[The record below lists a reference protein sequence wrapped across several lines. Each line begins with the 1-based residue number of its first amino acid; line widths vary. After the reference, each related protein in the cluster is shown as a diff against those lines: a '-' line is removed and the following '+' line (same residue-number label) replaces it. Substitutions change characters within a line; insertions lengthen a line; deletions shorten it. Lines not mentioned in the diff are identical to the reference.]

1 MIKNFKIKKKFL
13 IFILFLLLMIVP
25 GCLPDSG
32 GILDGIIFPK
42 VTVSG
47 RNQIELLESFLASAK
62 VTPEGK
68 YADEFTW
75 ESSNPS
81 VLDVSEDGQVTG
93 VSTGTA
99 SVIATCKENDAVYGR
114 LYVKVVKKSIQY
126 TDEAPASINL
136 LGINEAHVDTI
147 SYFKFE
153 TSPVNASQDVEYV
166 SSNEEVATVDSKGV
180 VKFKAVGSVTITV
193 ASSKNS
199 DITDSITVNVTENT
213 RNSNIEE
220 ATIDVIKNTKD
231 SIIGIANYQYN
242 SNHQLVNNS
251 IGSGFVY
258 FVRGLLEDNSYT
270 DDLNSEEIINYEY
283 YVITNRHVIDNSD
296 IVKVYLH
303 TIDEEIDAELVH
315 YDDKV
320 DMAIVKFKYDEY
332 IKPLKFSNSDTL
344 VHGETVIAIGN
355 PEGFEFS
362 SSATRGIVSYPER
375 FISDDTDGDGV
386 NDWDAVYIQ
395 HDASINPGN
404 SGGPLLNMFGEVIGI
419 NTLKFASA
427 EVDNMGFSIPST
439 TIVDLLP
446 YLENGKVPQR
456 AKIGITVISV
466 LDLLQ
471 TDYKNADYK
480 YIIPEGLKT
489 GLYITDVTNGSPAYG
504 ILQKDDIL
512 LEFNGVILRKSI
524 QLRAELGEII
534 VGSNQIIKVKV
545 LRNGQELTFD
555 LTF

>member
-1 MIKNFKIKKKFL
+1 MIRNVKKKFL
-13 IFILFLLLMIVP
+13 ILILFLLLIFIP
-25 GCLPDSG
+25 GCIPDSG

-42 VTVSG
+42 VSVSG
-47 RNQIELLESFLASAK
+47 KSQIELLESFLATAK

-68 YADEFTW
+68 YADEFIW
-75 ESSNPS
+75 ESSNPN
-81 VLDVSEDGQVTG
+81 VLDVSDEGYVTG
-93 VSTGTA
+93 ISTGTA
-99 SVIATCKENDAVYGR
+99 SVIAKCTENDSVYGR
-114 LYVKVVKKSIQY
+114 LYVKVIKKSIQY
-126 TDEAPASINL
+126 TEDAPTSINL
-136 LGINEAHVDTI
+136 LGSNEAYVDTI

-153 TSPVNASQDVEYV
+153 TTPFNSSQDVV
-166 SSNEEVATVDSKGV
+166 FASSNEEIATVDSKGI
-180 VKFKAVGSVTITV
+180 VKFNTVGTVTITV
-193 ASSKNS
+193 ASSKDNA
-199 DITDSITVNVTENT
+199 ITDSITVNVTENS
-213 RNSNIEE
+213 RNNNIEE
-220 ATIDVIKNTKD
+220 ATINVIKETKD

-242 SNHQLVNNS
+242 NNDQLVSSS

-258 FVRGLLEDNSYT
+258 FVRGVLADNTYT
-270 DDLNSEEIINYEY
+270 DDLSKEDITNYEY
-283 YVITNRHVIDNSD
+283 LVITNRHVIENSD
-296 IVKVYLH
+296 AVKVYLH
-303 TIDEEIDAELVH
+303 TIDEEIDAELIH

-320 DMAIVKFKYDEY
+320 DMAIVKFRYDEY

-404 SGGPLLNMFGEVIGI
+404 SGGPLLNMYGEVIGI

-427 EVDNMGFSIPST
+427 EVDNMGFSIPSN
-439 TIVDLLP
+439 TIVELLP

-456 AKIGITVISV
+456 AKIGITVIAV

-489 GLYITDVTNGSPAYG
+489 GLYITDVTNGSPAFG

-512 LEFNGVILRKSI
+512 LEFNGVVLRKSI

-545 LRNGQELTFD
+545 LRNGKELVFD

>member
-1 MIKNFKIKKKFL
+1 MISNVKKKFL
-13 IFILFLLLMIVP
+13 ILILFLLLIFIP

-42 VTVSG
+42 VSVSG
-47 RNQIELLESFLASAK
+47 KSQIELLESFLATAK

-68 YADEFTW
+68 YADEFIW

-81 VLDVSEDGQVTG
+81 VLDVTDEGYVTG
-93 VSTGTA
+93 ISTGTA
-99 SVIATCKENDAVYGR
+99 SVIAKCTENDSVYGR
-114 LYVKVVKKSIQY
+114 LYVKVIKKSIQY
-126 TDEAPASINL
+126 TEDAPTSINL
-136 LGINEAHVDTI
+136 LGSNEAYVDTI

-153 TSPVNASQDVEYV
+153 TTPFNSSQDVV
-166 SSNEEVATVDSKGV
+166 FASSNEEIATVDTKGI
-180 VKFKAVGSVTITV
+180 VKFNAVGTVTITV
-193 ASSKNS
+193 ASSKDNA
-199 DITDSITVNVTENT
+199 ITDSITVNVTENS
-213 RNSNIEE
+213 RNNNIEE
-220 ATIDVIKNTKD
+220 ATINVIKETKD

-242 SNHQLVNNS
+242 NNDQLVSSS

-258 FVRGLLEDNSYT
+258 FVRGVLADNTYT
-270 DDLNSEEIINYEY
+270 DDLTKEDITNYEY
-283 YVITNRHVIDNSD
+283 LVITNRHVIENSD
-296 IVKVYLH
+296 AVKVYLH
-303 TIDEEIDAELVH
+303 TIDEEIDAELIH

-320 DMAIVKFKYDEY
+320 DMAIVKFRYDEY

-404 SGGPLLNMFGEVIGI
+404 SGGPLLNMYGEVIGI

-427 EVDNMGFSIPST
+427 EVDNMGFSIPSN
-439 TIVDLLP
+439 TIVELLP

-456 AKIGITVISV
+456 AKIGITVIAV

-489 GLYITDVTNGSPAYG
+489 GLYITDVTNGSPAFG

-512 LEFNGVILRKSI
+512 LEFNGVVLRKSI

-545 LRNGQELTFD
+545 LRNGKELVFD

>member
-1 MIKNFKIKKKFL
+1 MISNVKKKFL
-13 IFILFLLLMIVP
+13 ILILFLLLIFIP

-42 VTVSG
+42 VSVSG
-47 RNQIELLESFLASAK
+47 KSQIELLESFLATAK

-68 YADEFTW
+68 YADEFIW

-81 VLDVSEDGQVTG
+81 VLDVTDEGYVTG
-93 VSTGTA
+93 ISTGTA
-99 SVIATCKENDAVYGR
+99 SVIAKCTENDSVYGR
-114 LYVKVVKKSIQY
+114 LYVKVIKKSIQY
-126 TDEAPASINL
+126 TEDAPTSINL
-136 LGINEAHVDTI
+136 LGSNEAYVDTI

-153 TSPVNASQDVEYV
+153 TTPFNSSQDVV
-166 SSNEEVATVDSKGV
+166 FASSNEEIATVDTKGI
-180 VKFKAVGSVTITV
+180 VKFNAVGTVTITV
-193 ASSKNS
+193 ASSKDNA
-199 DITDSITVNVTENT
+199 ITDSITVNVTENS
-213 RNSNIEE
+213 RNNNIEE
-220 ATIDVIKNTKD
+220 ATINVIKETKD

-242 SNHQLVNNS
+242 NNDQLVSSS

-258 FVRGLLEDNSYT
+258 FVRGVLADNTYT
-270 DDLNSEEIINYEY
+270 DDLSKEDITNYEY
-283 YVITNRHVIDNSD
+283 LVITNRHVIENSD
-296 IVKVYLH
+296 AVKVYLH
-303 TIDEEIDAELVH
+303 TIDEEIDAELIH

-320 DMAIVKFKYDEY
+320 DMAIVKFRYDEY

-355 PEGFEFS
+355 PEGFGFS

-404 SGGPLLNMFGEVIGI
+404 SGGPLLNMYGEVIGI

-427 EVDNMGFSIPST
+427 EVDNMGFSIPSN
-439 TIVDLLP
+439 TIVELLP

-456 AKIGITVISV
+456 AKIGITVIAV

-489 GLYITDVTNGSPAYG
+489 GLYITDVTNGSPAFG

-512 LEFNGVILRKSI
+512 LEFNGVVLRKSI

-534 VGSNQIIKVKV
+534 VGSNQIIKAKV
-545 LRNGQELTFD
+545 LRNGKELVFD

>member
-1 MIKNFKIKKKFL
+1 M
-13 IFILFLLLMIVP
+13 
-25 GCLPDSG
+25 
-32 GILDGIIFPK
+32 
-42 VTVSG
+42 
-47 RNQIELLESFLASAK
+47 
-62 VTPEGK
+62 
-68 YADEFTW
+68 
-75 ESSNPS
+75 
-81 VLDVSEDGQVTG
+81 
-93 VSTGTA
+93 
-99 SVIATCKENDAVYGR
+99 
-114 LYVKVVKKSIQY
+114 
-126 TDEAPASINL
+126 
-136 LGINEAHVDTI
+136 
-147 SYFKFE
+147 
-153 TSPVNASQDVEYV
+153 
-166 SSNEEVATVDSKGV
+166 
-180 VKFKAVGSVTITV
+180 
-193 ASSKNS
+193 
-199 DITDSITVNVTENT
+199 
-213 RNSNIEE
+213 
-220 ATIDVIKNTKD
+220 
-231 SIIGIANYQYN
+231 
-242 SNHQLVNNS
+242 
-251 IGSGFVY
+251 
-258 FVRGLLEDNSYT
+258 
-270 DDLNSEEIINYEY
+270 
-283 YVITNRHVIDNSD
+283 VITNRHVIENSD
-296 IVKVYLH
+296 AVKVYLH
-303 TIDEEIDAELVH
+303 TIDEEIDAEFIH

-320 DMAIVKFKYDEY
+320 DMAIVKFRYDEY

-404 SGGPLLNMFGEVIGI
+404 SGGPLLNMYGEVIGI

-427 EVDNMGFSIPST
+427 EVDNMGFSIPSN
-439 TIVDLLP
+439 TIVELLP

-456 AKIGITVISV
+456 AKIGITVIAV

-489 GLYITDVTNGSPAYG
+489 GLYITDVTNGSPAFG

-512 LEFNGVILRKSI
+512 LEFNGVVLRKSI

-545 LRNGQELTFD
+545 LRNGKELVFD

>member
-1 MIKNFKIKKKFL
+1 MISNVKKKFL
-13 IFILFLLLMIVP
+13 ILILFLLLIFIP
-25 GCLPDSG
+25 GCIPDSG

-42 VTVSG
+42 VSVSG
-47 RNQIELLESFLASAK
+47 KSQIELLESFLATAK

-68 YADEFTW
+68 YADEFIW
-75 ESSNPS
+75 ESSNPN
-81 VLDVSEDGQVTG
+81 VLDVSDEGYVTG
-93 VSTGTA
+93 ISTGTA
-99 SVIATCKENDAVYGR
+99 SVIAKCTENDSVYGR
-114 LYVKVVKKSIQY
+114 LYVKVIKKSIQY
-126 TDEAPASINL
+126 TEDAPTSINL
-136 LGINEAHVDTI
+136 LGSNEAYVDTI

-153 TSPVNASQDVEYV
+153 TTPFNSSQDVV
-166 SSNEEVATVDSKGV
+166 FASSNEEIATVDSKGI
-180 VKFKAVGSVTITV
+180 VKFNTIGTVTITV
-193 ASSKNS
+193 ASSKDNA
-199 DITDSITVNVTENT
+199 ITDSITVNVTENS
-213 RNSNIEE
+213 RNNNIEE
-220 ATIDVIKNTKD
+220 ATINVIKETKN

-242 SNHQLVNNS
+242 NNDQLVSSS

-258 FVRGLLEDNSYT
+258 FVRGVLADNTYT
-270 DDLNSEEIINYEY
+270 DDLSKEDITNYEY
-283 YVITNRHVIDNSD
+283 LVITNRHVIENSD
-296 IVKVYLH
+296 AVKVYLH
-303 TIDEEIDAELVH
+303 TIDEEIDAELIH

-320 DMAIVKFKYDEY
+320 DMAIVKFRYDEY

-404 SGGPLLNMFGEVIGI
+404 SGGPLLNMYGEVIGI

-427 EVDNMGFSIPST
+427 EVDNMGFSIPSN
-439 TIVDLLP
+439 TIVELLP

-456 AKIGITVISV
+456 AKIGITVIAV

-489 GLYITDVTNGSPAYG
+489 GLYITDVTNGSPAFG

-512 LEFNGVILRKSI
+512 LEFNGVVLRKSI

-545 LRNGQELTFD
+545 LRNGKELVFD

>member
-1 MIKNFKIKKKFL
+1 MISNVKKKFL
-13 IFILFLLLMIVP
+13 ILILFLLLIFIP
-25 GCLPDSG
+25 GCIPDSG

-42 VTVSG
+42 VSVSG
-47 RNQIELLESFLASAK
+47 KSQIELLESFLATAK

-68 YADEFTW
+68 YADEFIW
-75 ESSNPS
+75 ESSNPN
-81 VLDVSEDGQVTG
+81 VLDVSDEGYVTG
-93 VSTGTA
+93 ISTGTA
-99 SVIATCKENDAVYGR
+99 SVIAKCTENDSVYGR
-114 LYVKVVKKSIQY
+114 LYVKVIKKSIQY
-126 TDEAPASINL
+126 TEDAPTSINL
-136 LGINEAHVDTI
+136 LGSNEAYVDTI
-147 SYFKFE
+147 SYFKYE
-153 TSPVNASQDVEYV
+153 TTPFNSSQDVV
-166 SSNEEVATVDSKGV
+166 FASSNEEIATVDSKGI
-180 VKFKAVGSVTITV
+180 VKFNTVGTVTITV
-193 ASSKNS
+193 ASSKDNA
-199 DITDSITVNVTENT
+199 ITDSITVNVTENS
-213 RNSNIEE
+213 RNNNIEE
-220 ATIDVIKNTKD
+220 ATINVIKETKD

-242 SNHQLVNNS
+242 NNDQLVSSS

-258 FVRGLLEDNSYT
+258 FVRGVLADNTYTYDLSKEDIT
-270 DDLNSEEIINYEY
+270 NYEY
-283 YVITNRHVIDNSD
+283 LVITNRHVIENSD
-296 IVKVYLH
+296 AVKVYLH
-303 TIDEEIDAELVH
+303 TIDEEIDAELIH

-320 DMAIVKFKYDEY
+320 DMAIVKFRYDEY

-404 SGGPLLNMFGEVIGI
+404 SGGPLLNMYGEVIGI

-427 EVDNMGFSIPST
+427 EVDNMGFSIPSN
-439 TIVDLLP
+439 TIVELLP

-456 AKIGITVISV
+456 AKIGITVIAV

-489 GLYITDVTNGSPAYG
+489 GLYITDVTNGSPAFG

-512 LEFNGVILRKSI
+512 LEFNGVVLRKSI

-545 LRNGQELTFD
+545 LRNGKELVFD

>member
-1 MIKNFKIKKKFL
+1 MISNVKKKFL
-13 IFILFLLLMIVP
+13 ILILFLLLIFIP
-25 GCLPDSG
+25 GCIPDSG

-42 VTVSG
+42 VSVSG
-47 RNQIELLESFLASAK
+47 KSQIELLESFLATAK

-68 YADEFTW
+68 YADEFIW
-75 ESSNPS
+75 ESSNPN
-81 VLDVSEDGQVTG
+81 VLDVSDEGYVTG
-93 VSTGTA
+93 ISTGTA
-99 SVIATCKENDAVYGR
+99 SVIAKCTENDSVYGR
-114 LYVKVVKKSIQY
+114 LYVKVIKKSIQY
-126 TDEAPASINL
+126 TEDAPTSINL
-136 LGINEAHVDTI
+136 LGSNEAYVDTI

-153 TSPVNASQDVEYV
+153 TTPFNSSQDVV
-166 SSNEEVATVDSKGV
+166 FASSNEEIATVDSKGI
-180 VKFKAVGSVTITV
+180 VKFNTIGTVTITV
-193 ASSKNS
+193 ASSKDNA
-199 DITDSITVNVTENT
+199 ITDSITVNVTENS
-213 RNSNIEE
+213 RNNNIEE
-220 ATIDVIKNTKD
+220 ATINVIKETKN

-242 SNHQLVNNS
+242 NNDQLVSSS

-258 FVRGLLEDNSYT
+258 FVRGVLADNTYT
-270 DDLNSEEIINYEY
+270 DDLSKEDITNYEY
-283 YVITNRHVIDNSD
+283 LVITNRHVIENSD
-296 IVKVYLH
+296 AVKVYLH
-303 TIDEEIDAELVH
+303 TIDEGIDAELIH

-320 DMAIVKFKYDEY
+320 DMAIVKFRYDEY

-404 SGGPLLNMFGEVIGI
+404 SGGPLLNMYGEVIGI

-427 EVDNMGFSIPST
+427 EVDNMGFSIPSN
-439 TIVDLLP
+439 TIVELLP

-456 AKIGITVISV
+456 AKIGITVIAV
-466 LDLLQ
+466 HDLLQ

-489 GLYITDVTNGSPAYG
+489 GLYITDVTNGSPAFG

-512 LEFNGVILRKSI
+512 LEFNGVVLRKSI

-545 LRNGQELTFD
+545 LRNGKELVFD

>member
-1 MIKNFKIKKKFL
+1 MISNVKKKFL
-13 IFILFLLLMIVP
+13 ILILFLLLIFIP

-42 VTVSG
+42 VSVSG
-47 RNQIELLESFLASAK
+47 KSQIELLESFLATAK

-68 YADEFTW
+68 YADEFIW

-81 VLDVSEDGQVTG
+81 VLDVTDEGYVTG
-93 VSTGTA
+93 ISTGTA
-99 SVIATCKENDAVYGR
+99 SVIAKCTENDSVYGR
-114 LYVKVVKKSIQY
+114 LYVKVIKKSIQY
-126 TDEAPASINL
+126 TEDAPTSINL
-136 LGINEAHVDTI
+136 LGSNEAYVDNI

-153 TSPVNASQDVEYV
+153 TTPFNSSQDVV
-166 SSNEEVATVDSKGV
+166 FASSNEEIATVDTKGI
-180 VKFKAVGSVTITV
+180 VKFNAVGTVTITV
-193 ASSKNS
+193 ASSKDNA
-199 DITDSITVNVTENT
+199 ITDSITVNVTENS
-213 RNSNIEE
+213 RNNNIEE
-220 ATIDVIKNTKD
+220 ATINVIKETKD

-242 SNHQLVNNS
+242 NNDQLVSSS

-258 FVRGLLEDNSYT
+258 FVRGVLADNTYT
-270 DDLNSEEIINYEY
+270 DDLTKEDITNYEY
-283 YVITNRHVIDNSD
+283 LVITNRHVIENSD
-296 IVKVYLH
+296 AVKVYLH
-303 TIDEEIDAELVH
+303 TIDEEIDAELIH

-320 DMAIVKFKYDEY
+320 DMAIVKFRYDEY

-404 SGGPLLNMFGEVIGI
+404 SGGPLLNMYGEVIGI

-427 EVDNMGFSIPST
+427 EVDNMGFSIPSN
-439 TIVDLLP
+439 TIVELLP

-456 AKIGITVISV
+456 AKIGITVIAV

-489 GLYITDVTNGSPAYG
+489 GLYITDVTNGSPAFG

-512 LEFNGVILRKSI
+512 LEFNGVVLRKSI

-545 LRNGQELTFD
+545 LRNGKELVFD

>member
-1 MIKNFKIKKKFL
+1 MISNVKKKFL
-13 IFILFLLLMIVP
+13 ILILFLLLIFIP

-42 VTVSG
+42 VSVSG
-47 RNQIELLESFLASAK
+47 KSQIELLESFLATAK

-68 YADEFTW
+68 YADEFIW

-81 VLDVSEDGQVTG
+81 VLDVSDEGYVTG
-93 VSTGTA
+93 ISTGTA
-99 SVIATCKENDAVYGR
+99 SVIAKCTENDSVYGR
-114 LYVKVVKKSIQY
+114 LYVKVIKKSIQY
-126 TDEAPASINL
+126 TEDAPTSINL
-136 LGINEAHVDTI
+136 LGSNEAYVDTI

-153 TSPVNASQDVEYV
+153 TTPFNSSQDVV
-166 SSNEEVATVDSKGV
+166 FASSNEEIATVDTKGI
-180 VKFKAVGSVTITV
+180 VKFNAVGTVTITV
-193 ASSKNS
+193 ASSKDNA
-199 DITDSITVNVTENT
+199 ITDSITVNVTENS
-213 RNSNIEE
+213 RNNNIEE
-220 ATIDVIKNTKD
+220 ATINVIKETKD

-242 SNHQLVNNS
+242 NNDQLVSSS

-258 FVRGLLEDNSYT
+258 FVRGVLADNTYT
-270 DDLNSEEIINYEY
+270 DDLSKEDITNYEY
-283 YVITNRHVIDNSD
+283 LVITNRHVIENSD
-296 IVKVYLH
+296 AVKVYLH
-303 TIDEEIDAELVH
+303 TIDEEIDAELIH

-320 DMAIVKFKYDEY
+320 DMAIVKFRYDEY

-404 SGGPLLNMFGEVIGI
+404 SGGPLLNMYGEVIGI

-427 EVDNMGFSIPST
+427 EVDNMGFSIPSN
-439 TIVDLLP
+439 TIVELLP

-456 AKIGITVISV
+456 AKIGITVIAV

-489 GLYITDVTNGSPAYG
+489 GLYITDVTNGSPAFG

-512 LEFNGVILRKSI
+512 LEFNGVVLRKSI

-545 LRNGQELTFD
+545 LRNGKELVFD

>member
-1 MIKNFKIKKKFL
+1 MISNVKKKFL
-13 IFILFLLLMIVP
+13 ILILFLLLIFIP

-42 VTVSG
+42 VSVSG
-47 RNQIELLESFLASAK
+47 KSQIELLESFLATAK

-68 YADEFTW
+68 YADEFIW

-81 VLDVSEDGQVTG
+81 VLDVTDEGYVTG
-93 VSTGTA
+93 ISTGTA
-99 SVIATCKENDAVYGR
+99 SVIAKCTENDSVYGR
-114 LYVKVVKKSIQY
+114 LYVKVIKKSIQY
-126 TDEAPASINL
+126 TEDAPTSINL
-136 LGINEAHVDTI
+136 LGSNEAYVDTI

-153 TSPVNASQDVEYV
+153 TTPFNSSQDVV
-166 SSNEEVATVDSKGV
+166 FASSNEEIATVDTKGI
-180 VKFKAVGSVTITV
+180 VKFNAVGTVTITV
-193 ASSKNS
+193 ASSKDNA
-199 DITDSITVNVTENT
+199 ITDSITVNVTENS
-213 RNSNIEE
+213 RDNNIEE
-220 ATIDVIKNTKD
+220 ATINVIKETKD

-242 SNHQLVNNS
+242 NNDQLVSSS

-258 FVRGLLEDNSYT
+258 FVRGVLADNTYT
-270 DDLNSEEIINYEY
+270 DDLSKEDITNYEY
-283 YVITNRHVIDNSD
+283 LVITNRHVIENSD
-296 IVKVYLH
+296 AVKVYLH
-303 TIDEEIDAELVH
+303 TIDEEIDAELMH

-320 DMAIVKFKYDEY
+320 DMAIVKFRYDDY

-404 SGGPLLNMFGEVIGI
+404 SGGPLLNMYGEVIGI

-427 EVDNMGFSIPST
+427 EVDNMGFSIPSN
-439 TIVDLLP
+439 TIVELLP

-456 AKIGITVISV
+456 AKIGITVIAI

-489 GLYITDVTNGSPAYG
+489 GLYITDVTNGSPAFG

-512 LEFNGVILRKSI
+512 LEFNGVVLRKSI

-545 LRNGQELTFD
+545 LRNGKELVFD

>member
-1 MIKNFKIKKKFL
+1 MISNVKKKFL
-13 IFILFLLLMIVP
+13 ILILFLLLIFIP
-25 GCLPDSG
+25 GCIPDSG

-42 VTVSG
+42 VSVSG
-47 RNQIELLESFLASAK
+47 KSQIEILESFLATAK

-68 YADEFTW
+68 YADEFIW

-81 VLDVSEDGQVTG
+81 VLDVSDEGYVTG
-93 VSTGTA
+93 ISTGTA
-99 SVIATCKENDAVYGR
+99 SVIAKCTENDSVYGR
-114 LYVKVVKKSIQY
+114 LYVKVIKKSIQY
-126 TDEAPASINL
+126 TEDAPTSINL
-136 LGINEAHVDTI
+136 LGSNEAYVDTI

-153 TSPVNASQDVEYV
+153 TTPFNSSQDVV
-166 SSNEEVATVDSKGV
+166 FASSNEEIATVDTKGI
-180 VKFKAVGSVTITV
+180 VKFNAVGTVTITV
-193 ASSKNS
+193 ASSKDNA
-199 DITDSITVNVTENT
+199 ITDSITVNVTENS
-213 RNSNIEE
+213 RNNNIEE
-220 ATIDVIKNTKD
+220 ATINVIKETKD

-242 SNHQLVNNS
+242 NNDQLVSSS

-258 FVRGLLEDNSYT
+258 FVRGVLADNTYT
-270 DDLNSEEIINYEY
+270 DDLSKEDITNYEY
-283 YVITNRHVIDNSD
+283 LVITNRHVIENSD
-296 IVKVYLH
+296 AVKVYLH
-303 TIDEEIDAELVH
+303 TIDEEIDAELIH

-320 DMAIVKFKYDEY
+320 DMAIVKFRYDEY

-404 SGGPLLNMFGEVIGI
+404 SGGPLLNMYGEVIGI

-427 EVDNMGFSIPST
+427 EVDNMGFSIPSN
-439 TIVDLLP
+439 TIVELLP

-456 AKIGITVISV
+456 AKIGITVIAV

-489 GLYITDVTNGSPAYG
+489 GLYITDVTNGSPAFG

-512 LEFNGVILRKSI
+512 LEFNGVVLRKSI

-545 LRNGQELTFD
+545 LRNGKELVFD

>member
-1 MIKNFKIKKKFL
+1 MISNVKKKFL
-13 IFILFLLLMIVP
+13 ILILFLLLIFIP

-42 VTVSG
+42 VSVSG
-47 RNQIELLESFLASAK
+47 KSQIELLESFLATAK

-68 YADEFTW
+68 YADEFIW

-81 VLDVSEDGQVTG
+81 VLDVTDEGYVTG
-93 VSTGTA
+93 ISTGTA
-99 SVIATCKENDAVYGR
+99 SVIAKCTENDSVYGR
-114 LYVKVVKKSIQY
+114 LYVKVIKKSIQY
-126 TDEAPASINL
+126 TEDAPTSINL
-136 LGINEAHVDTI
+136 LGSNEAYVDTI

-153 TSPVNASQDVEYV
+153 TTPFNSSQDVV
-166 SSNEEVATVDSKGV
+166 FASSNEEIATVDTKGI
-180 VKFKAVGSVTITV
+180 VKFNAVGTVTITV
-193 ASSKNS
+193 ASSKDNA
-199 DITDSITVNVTENT
+199 ITDSITVNVTENS
-213 RNSNIEE
+213 RNNNIEE
-220 ATIDVIKNTKD
+220 ATVNVIKEAKD

-242 SNHQLVNNS
+242 NNDQLVSSS

-258 FVRGLLEDNSYT
+258 FVRGVLADNTYT
-270 DDLNSEEIINYEY
+270 DDLSKEDITNYEY
-283 YVITNRHVIDNSD
+283 LVITNRHVIENSD
-296 IVKVYLH
+296 AVKVYLH
-303 TIDEEIDAELVH
+303 TIDEEIDAELIH

-320 DMAIVKFKYDEY
+320 DMAIVKFRYDEY

-404 SGGPLLNMFGEVIGI
+404 SGGPLLNMYGEVIGI

-427 EVDNMGFSIPST
+427 EVDNMGFSIPSN
-439 TIVDLLP
+439 TIVELLP

-456 AKIGITVISV
+456 AKIGITVIAV

-489 GLYITDVTNGSPAYG
+489 GLYITDVTNGSPAFG

-512 LEFNGVILRKSI
+512 LEFNGVVLRKSI

-545 LRNGQELTFD
+545 LRNGKELVFD